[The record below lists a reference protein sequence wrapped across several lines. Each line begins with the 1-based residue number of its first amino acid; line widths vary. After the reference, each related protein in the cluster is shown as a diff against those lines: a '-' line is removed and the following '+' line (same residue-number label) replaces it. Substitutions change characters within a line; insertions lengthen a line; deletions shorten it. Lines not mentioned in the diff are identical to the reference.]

1 LNEGG
6 WSWRGASLELV
17 WSWSWFE
24 LAWSWFGAG
33 LGLVWSS
40 RGLVE
45 AQRRKHLCGRR
56 WLASVLALLRIWVEI
71 SLDFAASPCTS
82 LALLR
87 IWVEISLDLAASPC
101 TSLALLRIWVEISLD
116 LAASLWRR
124 WLAAPCLDSDHSHP
138 TQRRSRRERLRD
150 RGGRWIDT
158 GR

>member
-87 IWVEISLDLAASPC
+87 IWVEISLDLAAS
-101 TSLALLRIWVEISLD
+101 
-116 LAASLWRR
+116 LWRR

>member
-1 LNEGG
+1 
-6 WSWRGASLELV
+6 LELV

-71 SLDFAASPCTS
+71 SLDLAASPCTS

-101 TSLALLRIWVEISLD
+101 AVVSCPVLGFGPF
-116 LAASLWRR
+116 
-124 WLAAPCLDSDHSHP
+124 APDA
-138 TQRRSRRERLRD
+138 TAV
-150 RGGRWIDT
+150 T
-158 GR
+158 T